1 MASPE
6 RQCCACRQT
15 RPQAEL
21 LRFVC
26 GPEGRAVLDLRG
38 KLPGRGAYLC
48 PDRDCLH
55 KGLQPKGVGRVLGC
69 MSPAGDAEALRE
81 QALAGL
87 GRLLREQLG
96 HAHRAGGVVWGAQRV
111 SEALEEG
118 RVDWVLSAADTAER
132 TRAEL
137 AEKVGPEKV
146 LPVLSKEE
154 IGEVLGPA
162 EVGVAVIVHPRL
174 AEKIFALAVRWKRLR
189 EENGDGQG

>member
-6 RQCCACRQT
+6 RQCCVCRRT

-26 GPEGRAVLDLRG
+26 GPEGYAVLDLRG

-48 PDRDCLH
+48 PSTDCLR
-55 KGLQPKGVGRVLGC
+55 KGINRKTLGRALGC
-69 MSPAGDAEALRE
+69 PPREDSADALRR
-81 QALAGL
+81 QALEGL
-87 GRLLREQLG
+87 GRILREQLG
-96 HAHRAGGVVWGAQRV
+96 HAHRAGAVVWGAQRV
-111 SEALEEG
+111 LEALEEG

-137 AEKVGPEKV
+137 AEKVGPEQV

-162 EVGVAVIVHPRL
+162 EVGVVVIVHPRL